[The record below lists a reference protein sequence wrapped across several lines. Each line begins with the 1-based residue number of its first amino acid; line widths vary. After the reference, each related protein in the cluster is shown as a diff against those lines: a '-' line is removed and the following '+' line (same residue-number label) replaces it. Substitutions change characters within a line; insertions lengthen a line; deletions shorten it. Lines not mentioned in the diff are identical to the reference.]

1 MDPVKAFKKSNDVT
15 RIQST
20 LFEIVVRD
28 AATNPILYS
37 ETEIM
42 EDMVALNHFISRINQ
57 IDYESIGRVE
67 TEP

>member
-1 MDPVKAFKKSNDVT
+1 METIKSFKRSNDVT

-28 AATNPILYS
+28 AVNNPELYK
-37 ETEIM
+37 ETDII
-42 EDMVALNHFISRINQ
+42 EDMSALSHFISRINQ
-57 IDYESIGRVE
+57 MDYDRIGRVI